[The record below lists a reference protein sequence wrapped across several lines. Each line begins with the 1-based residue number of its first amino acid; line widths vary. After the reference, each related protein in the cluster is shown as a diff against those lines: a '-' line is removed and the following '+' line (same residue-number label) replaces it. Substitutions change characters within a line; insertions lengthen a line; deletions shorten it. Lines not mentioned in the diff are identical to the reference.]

1 MVVYTGDLGVQRGL
15 LRWFI
20 ALHAPAYPVS
30 LRKDKLI
37 DQGADD
43 SPASGSQKVLD
54 KARATTPD
62 ASSVPP
68 APDTLLPSTPK
79 KKGKGQAVDGTA
91 GAQPDT
97 SMGLPEP
104 FTPSINRTLNM
115 LGKPDEVGGA
125 EVKVPPLPEGLTVAQ
140 MKTRLSGKNKI
151 KYVSGCLS
159 PTYRSSCRADT
170 VIRCT
175 EALS

>member
-1 MVVYTGDLGVQRGL
+1 MDAPVGDLGVQRGL

-37 DQGADD
+37 DQDADD
-43 SPASGSQKVLD
+43 SPVSGSQKVLEE
-54 KARATTPD
+54 AHATTPD

-68 APDTLLPSTPK
+68 VPDTLPPSTPK
-79 KKGKGQAVDGTA
+79 KKGKSQAA
-91 GAQPDT
+91 GGGAAAEPET

-115 LGKPDEVGGA
+115 LGKPDEAGGS
-125 EVKVPPLPEGLTVAQ
+125 EVNVPPLPEGLTVAQ
-140 MKTRLSGKNKI
+140 MKTRLNGKNKI
-151 KYVSGCLS
+151 KYVS
-159 PTYRSSCRADT
+159 TMRALPAA
-170 VIRCT
+170 VPY
-175 EALS
+175 